1 MLAEI
6 SYPYYRL
13 PALLPKRPT
22 LILREC
28 MKSCLLV
35 LCSLFFLQSCELAKF
50 ETPSASGASGE
61 VSGNVMLYWSPPQE
75 RVNGDLMNASEI
87 GGYEVRYRASVDDP
101 YTVVLITD
109 ASLAQLALSDIPA
122 VAKATF
128 EVAVFDTDGIYSD
141 FVVATGD

>member
-6 SYPYYRL
+6 SYHYYRL
-13 PALLPKRPT
+13 PALLLKRPT

-50 ETPSASGASGE
+50 DAPLKGE
-61 VSGNVMLYWSPPQE
+61 ASGNVMLYWSPPQK
-75 RVNGDLMNASEI
+75 RVNDEPMDASEI
-87 GGYEVRYRASVDDP
+87 GGYEVRYRANVDDP

-109 ASLAQLALSDIPA
+109 ANLDQLALSDIPA
-122 VAKATF
+122 VAKVTF